1 MKNLTNAL
9 LALIASLLLANLI
22 ASPSQAVSTPK
33 TYDALKLAQY
43 VACINSQL
51 NLDIA
56 LIQTNGGSGTLHT
69 DDALNKNCNY
79 YKPA

>member
-43 VACINSQL
+43 VACINAQL
-51 NLDIA
+51 NFDIA
-56 LIQTNGGSGTLHT
+56 LAQVNGGNGTLNT
-69 DDALNKNCNY
+69 ADAINRVCNS